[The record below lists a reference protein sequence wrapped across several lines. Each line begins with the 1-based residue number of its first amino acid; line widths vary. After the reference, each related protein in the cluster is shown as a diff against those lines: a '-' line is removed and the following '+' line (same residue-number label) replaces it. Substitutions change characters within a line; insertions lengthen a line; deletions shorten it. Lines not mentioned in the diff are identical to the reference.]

1 MALLRRAGP
10 ALALLAL
17 LLGLGCRGAGG
28 PEPLVVASAGS
39 LKPAFEEIGERFRS
53 ATGVPVAFHFSA
65 SGVLAQQ
72 IAQGAPVDVFA
83 SANRRY
89 IEELEAMGRLEPG
102 TRAVYALGR
111 LALWA
116 RADAPFPLRRL
127 QDLLDPRIRRVA
139 LANPRLAPYGMAGR
153 EALQRAGLWDALRPK
168 LVLGEDVRQAFQYAA
183 TGNADVALVSLS
195 LALSEP
201 GKRALVPAD
210 LHAPILHELAV
221 VAGTP
226 RREEA
231 RAFVRFVLGPEGRA
245 VLARHGFGLPE
256 E

>member
-1 MALLRRAGP
+1 MSLLRRAGP
-10 ALALLAL
+10 LLAL
-17 LLGLGCRGAGG
+17 LWGLGCLGAGG

-39 LKPAFEEIGERFRS
+39 LKPAFEELGERFHA
-53 ATGVPVAFHFSA
+53 ATGVPVVLHFAA

-72 IAQGAPVDVFA
+72 IAEGAPADVFA
-83 SANRRY
+83 SASRRY
-89 IEELEAMGRLEPG
+89 VQELEALGRLEPG

-116 RADAPFPLRRL
+116 RADAPFPLRGLR
-127 QDLLDPRIRRVA
+127 DLLDPRVRRVA
-139 LANPRLAPYGMAGR
+139 LPNPRLAPYGVAAR
-153 EALQRAGLWDALRPK
+153 EALRRAGLWEALRPK
-168 LVLGEDVRQAFQYAA
+168 LVMGEDVRQAFQYAA
-183 TGNADVALVSLS
+183 TGNADAALVSLS

-201 GKRALVPAD
+201 GKRALVPED
-210 LHAPILHELAV
+210 LYPPILHEMAV

>member
-39 LKPAFEEIGERFRS
+39 LKPAFEEIGERFR
-53 ATGVPVAFHFSA
+53 SA